1 MSDGYRYIWGAYGPH
16 GPFPQAEGGYF
27 PPRARNNPDPF
38 APPIPL
44 EEGGL
49 MPSYEAACDLY
60 RGDPDAIWK
69 VGLSWVGRAAIIGVA
84 LRLAGEKDLGTL
96 TKYALAGSL
105 GVEAFVVGWVYTYG
119 PADGKRS

>member
-1 MSDGYRYIWGAYGPH
+1 
-16 GPFPQAEGGYF
+16 
-27 PPRARNNPDPF
+27 
-38 APPIPL
+38 
-44 EEGGL
+44 

-96 TKYALAGSL
+96 SKYALAGSL

-119 PADGKRS
+119 PADRKRS